1 MLMAAAAVRHKGV
14 AVMKSKLTTA
24 VAAAGCALALS
35 VSSLLP
41 SARSDTFTVSF
52 PASVT
57 VPEDGAIDHPV
68 LYTLTN
74 VSGNSL
80 QTANVFIQISLS
92 APSGDPSDVSLG
104 IQAIDFP
111 TCIGTIANG
120 ASCTISLLFIVPD
133 GTGEPDADFG
143 QQTLSASFTFVDPG
157 NVVVGSTGTLNTM
170 ITVTD
175 PGFTAVPGPIAGAG
189 LPGLIAAVSGLI
201 VCWRRRKKI
210 A

>member
-1 MLMAAAAVRHKGV
+1 
-14 AVMKSKLTTA
+14 MKSKLSAALA
-24 VAAAGCALALS
+24 VAGCGLGLS

-41 SARSDTFTVSF
+41 SAHADTFTVSF

-57 VPEDGAIDHPV
+57 VPEDGATDHPV
-68 LYTLTN
+68 QYTLTN

-80 QTANVFIQISLS
+80 QTSNMFVQILLS
-92 APSGDPSDVSLG
+92 APSGDPSDASLG

-120 ASCTISLLFIVPD
+120 ASCTVSLLFIVPD

-143 QQTLSASFTFVDPG
+143 QQTLSASFTFVDSG

-175 PGFTAVPGPIAGAG
+175 PGFTAVPGPVAGAG
-189 LPGLIAAVSGLI
+189 LPGLIFASGGLLGW
-201 VCWRRRKKI
+201 WRRRQLS